1 MKRIKKITY
10 NNKGFSTFCLVLF
23 FLMAGFAKSFA
34 AKMPTHFKN
43 EVGYKETSKQTLTQF
58 FAEEYDFSFLD
69 QLTNGD
75 SNDIEFAFFGVTTSS
90 RTISPENTARE
101 FTEFA
106 QYKNAD
112 ASALY
117 DLYCNWKFHLS

>member
-1 MKRIKKITY
+1 MKRIRKITD
-10 NNKGFSTFCLVLF
+10 NNKGFATFCLVLF
-23 FLMAGFAKSFA
+23 FVMAGFAKSFA
-34 AKMPTHFKN
+34 AKMPTHFKK
-43 EVGYKETSKQTLTQF
+43 EVALKDVSKHTLVQF
-58 FAEEYDFSFLD
+58 VAEESDVSFLD
-69 QLTNGD
+69 QLTDGD
-75 SNDIEFAFFGVTTSS
+75 SNDIEFVFFGNDSAS
-90 RTISPENTARE
+90 KTILPENTERK